1 LHHWTELTQLMLLL
15 WDLSPEV
22 NALAALERLIWSDL
36 LTSAKIDP
44 HNWLSA
50 TNASILP
57 MEWEDPIS
65 ATVLVPTLWTSG
77 APHRS

>member
-1 LHHWTELTQLMLLL
+1 LHHWTELTQPMLLH

-22 NALAALERLIWSDL
+22 NAHAAQERLIWSDL

-50 TNASILP
+50 TNASISP
-57 MEWEDPIS
+57 TEWEDPIS
-65 ATVLVPTLWTSG
+65 ATVSAPT
-77 APHRS
+77 